1 MILNLSSETKNSM
14 RDFYKVWM
22 RASELPKEKRYN
34 TGHYDKLT
42 LNSSYVVK
50 LIELILKDDE
60 IEKLSH

>member
-1 MILNLSSETKNSM
+1 
-14 RDFYKVWM
+14 M